1 MTDVL
6 NSERLQQVG
15 SVLER
20 YAKYIAPGHIIR
32 LGMEGDPV
40 SAFRSA
46 EEAPSGRVL
55 DVTRH
60 EGGEISFRASVGD
73 KVITLNNRDVDPAR
87 IWEIHPDHL
96 SSFREDIFRGEE
108 LDNEAEAL
116 APADED
122 FAQKEEIQEDTPT
135 QEAFEEKTQEL
146 REEHQKYRSA
156 VDEHMQRIEAKLEE
170 QIEKERHFRAA
181 MAAAVRGLSDDMLR
195 AQRGDVVQFAED
207 YASSFDRHVKDRD
220 DKVDKVDEVDRVDEE
235 FRGDDT
241 TDSRFP
247 EDFSDVDDKVEE
259 PSRFAGI
266 EGNEGEKEE
275 KEENVKRTS
284 TISDL
289 EKGSNFTTSS
299 TLTD

>member
-1 MTDVL
+1 
-6 NSERLQQVG
+6 
-15 SVLER
+15 
-20 YAKYIAPGHIIR
+20 
-32 LGMEGDPV
+32 MEGDPV

-96 SSFREDIFRGEE
+96 SAFREDIFRGEE

-135 QEAFEEKTQEL
+135 PTQEAFEEKTQEI
-146 REEHQKYRSA
+146 REEQQKYRSA
-156 VDEHMQRIEAKLEE
+156 VDEHLQRIEAKLEE

-181 MAAAVRGLSDDMLR
+181 MAEAVRGLSDDMLR
-195 AQRGDVVQFAED
+195 AQRGDAVQFAED

-220 DKVDKVDEVDRVDEE
+220 DKVGED

-241 TDSRFP
+241 KDSRFP
-247 EDFSDVDDKVEE
+247 EDFSDVDDKEEE

-266 EGNEGEKEE
+266 EGEE
-275 KEENVKRTS
+275 REEREEREENVKRTS
-284 TISDL
+284 TISDD
-289 EKGSNFTTSS
+289 EKGSNFEASS
-299 TLTD
+299 NLTE